1 MAFTVGT
8 VIGGRYEIHRIF
20 GGAGRSGMGVVL
32 ACYDRKSG
40 TPLAL
45 KTYQQ
50 GFYHDKALVDSFK
63 RGALAWIHLDRHP
76 AIVQAH
82 GVFNVGERL
91 FLGLELIAP
100 DEHDRNNL
108 SHYLLD
114 PVPLRQALL
123 WTIHFCDAMEHAR
136 IKGITPHR
144 DIKPDN
150 LMVTRTRQLKV
161 SDFDLAGL
169 GALSAPPEGTA
180 NITSGNATPGLTFIN
195 IGPGK
200 FIAGTPPW
208 MAPEQFEGEADTISD
223 IYSFGVVLY
232 QMANNGGL
240 PIRPASDGDW
250 GKAHATRIPLP
261 LKGKLWPIIAQ
272 CLAKNRAERFGGA
285 NPAGAFTELREA
297 ATRLWSK
304 VVPGETIPEMPQG
317 ATMEA
322 SDYSDKGVS
331 LTELGLLDQ
340 AMQAFKKAIELDPKY
355 PPVYLNAGVALTKK
369 GNKAE
374 AAKAYKKALSLDPT
388 IAEAYNN
395 YGLLMKDAG
404 DLKQAEAAFRKA
416 IHLKPELTGAYE
428 NLGILLSESGRKE
441 EALQIITKA
450 VEHDPSNP
458 AHHYTYGVTLE
469 RMGRIEEALAQYQ
482 EAVRIAPHN
491 GFYYNG
497 LGTAYRMLG
506 NMERAVE
513 CWQEAARLDPRNAL
527 CRFSLGIAFERAG
540 FIDHAYR
547 YYKEATS
554 ADPSLPDA
562 YYNLGLMLANAT
574 LFDEAADCFENFV
587 RHITPALAP
596 HKEKAAGYIGDF
608 RKQAEV
614 VRKQEEDYV
623 EAVYNHGHHLLN
635 LGRYDEA
642 KSWFDRALER
652 KPDYASAI
660 VGMGLYYE
668 RTNNLQM
675 AADCYRKAIQT
686 DPGYAIALN
695 NLGWV
700 NYHMRNY
707 PVALEALAEYVRRA
721 PPGQEK
727 WVEDAKN
734 LMEEIRRL
742 L

>member
-1 MAFTVGT
+1 MTFNVGD
-8 VIGGRYEIHRIF
+8 VIGGRYQIHRIF

-40 TPLAL
+40 SPLAL

-50 GFYHDKALVDSFK
+50 GFYHDKVLVDSFK

-82 GVFNVGERL
+82 GVFNIGERL
-91 FLGLELIAP
+91 FLGLELIAT

-108 SHYLLD
+108 SHYLRD
-114 PVPLRQALL
+114 PIPLRQALL
-123 WTIHFCDAMEHAR
+123 WAIHFCDGMEYAR
-136 IKGITPHR
+136 TKGITPHR

-150 LMVTRTRQLKV
+150 LMVTKNRQMKV

-169 GALSAPPEGTA
+169 GPLSAPPKGNA
-180 NITSGNATPGLTFIN
+180 DTSGSATPGLSFIN
-195 IGPGK
+195 IGHGK
-200 FIAGTPPW
+200 FVAGTPPW
-208 MAPEQFEGEADTISD
+208 MAPEQFEGEADTVSD

-240 PIRPASDGDW
+240 PIRPTSDGDW
-250 GKAHATRIPLP
+250 GKAHASRIPIP

-272 CLAKNRAERFGGA
+272 CLAKSRVERFGGT
-285 NPAGAFTELREA
+285 NSTSAFTELREA
-297 ATRLWSK
+297 VARLWEK
-304 VVPGETIPEMPQG
+304 AVPGEAIPEMPKG

-331 LTELGLLDQ
+331 LTELGLIDQ

-355 PPVYLNAGVALTKK
+355 PPVYLNAGVALTRK
-369 GNKAE
+369 GNKTE
-374 AAKAYKKALSLDPT
+374 AVKAYKKALSLDPT
-388 IAEAYNN
+388 IAEGYNN

-416 IHLKPELTGAYE
+416 IHLKPDLTGAYE
-428 NLGILLSESGRKE
+428 NLGILLSESGRKD
-441 EALQIITKA
+441 EAISIIAKA

-458 AHHYTYGVTLE
+458 GHRYTYGVTLE

-482 EAVRIAPHN
+482 EAVRIAPNN
-491 GFYYNG
+491 GFYHNG

-506 NMERAVE
+506 DMERAVE
-513 CWQEAARLDPRNAL
+513 CWQEAARLDPRNAI
-527 CRFSLGIAFERAG
+527 CRFSLGITYERAG
-540 FIDHAYR
+540 YIDHAYR
-547 YYKEATS
+547 YYKESTQ
-554 ADPSLPDA
+554 ADPTFPDT

-587 RHITPALAP
+587 RYITPQLAP
-596 HKEKAAGYIGDF
+596 HKDKAAEYVADF
-608 RKQAEV
+608 RKRAEV

-623 EAVYNHGHHLLN
+623 EAVYNHAHHLLN
-635 LGRYDEA
+635 LGRYPES
-642 KSWFDRALER
+642 KVWLDRAMER
-652 KPDYASAI
+652 KPDYAPAI
-660 VGMGLYYE
+660 VGYGLYYE
-668 RTNNLQM
+668 RVNNLQS

-700 NYHMRNY
+700 NYHMGNY
-707 PVALEALAEYVRRA
+707 PVALEALQEYVRRA
-721 PPGQEK
+721 PPDQEK

-734 LMEEIRRL
+734 LMEEIRRTKG
-742 L
+742 